1 MRNNTKYLLKN
12 VGLLTLSNFGSKILV
27 FLLVPIYTRLL
38 STEEY
43 GIYDI
48 YLTTITLLIPILSLN
63 IVEAVMRFALDKKIE
78 KSKVLSIGIKI
89 VIKSI
94 LYCAILI
101 IINYFTNFINIFNK
115 FPQYFLLYYALNIIY
130 DLVTQ
135 FAKSIDK
142 IFDFA
147 IASILNSLTMLL
159 LNIVFLVVFKMK
171 LNGYFLANCLA
182 FAIPIVY
189 LSIRLKLWKYIRI
202 KSKDEEL
209 KKQMIK
215 YSSPLILN
223 NIGWWITNASD
234 RYILTAMKGLSENG
248 IYSVSYKVPSIL
260 NVVQA
265 IFSQAWI
272 MSAVKAYDDKENEFI
287 GQTYQIYNCV
297 FVLLCSVIIIFTK
310 IITKILAA
318 NDFYIAWRYAPF
330 LMISV
335 LFTSLS
341 NFLAGLFAA
350 SKESKIMGKTTIIGA
365 VINIILNIIL
375 IYFIG
380 TIGAAISTMISYIVV
395 WFSRIKMLKNII
407 NLEVN
412 LYRDGIGYLILIMQ
426 AVLINILN
434 IGMRIYIIEGILLIS
449 LIMLY
454 NKEIKGIL
462 DKIWGIIVKKKF

>member
-1 MRNNTKYLLKN
+1 MIR
-12 VGLLTLSNFGSKILV
+12 
-27 FLLVPIYTRLL
+27 
-38 STEEY
+38 
-43 GIYDI
+43 
-48 YLTTITLLIPILSLN
+48 
-63 IVEAVMRFALDKKIE
+63 E
-78 KSKVLSIGIKI
+78 K
-89 VIKSI
+89 
-94 LYCAILI
+94 
-101 IINYFTNFINIFNK
+101 
-115 FPQYFLLYYALNIIY
+115 
-130 DLVTQ
+130 
-135 FAKSIDK
+135 IDK
-142 IFDFA
+142 IVNKYYNETDECY
-147 IASILNSLTMLL
+147 NS
-159 LNIVFLVVFKMK
+159 F
-171 LNGYFLANCLA
+171 
-182 FAIPIVY
+182 
-189 LSIRLKLWKYIRI
+189 R
-202 KSKDEEL
+202 
-209 KKQMIK
+209 
-215 YSSPLILN
+215 
-223 NIGWWITNASD
+223 
-234 RYILTAMKGLSENG
+234 
-248 IYSVSYKVPSIL
+248 
-260 NVVQA
+260 
-265 IFSQAWI
+265 
-272 MSAVKAYDDKENEFI
+272 YDDKENEFI

>member
-1 MRNNTKYLLKN
+1 M
-12 VGLLTLSNFGSKILV
+12 
-27 FLLVPIYTRLL
+27 
-38 STEEY
+38 
-43 GIYDI
+43 
-48 YLTTITLLIPILSLN
+48 
-63 IVEAVMRFALDKKIE
+63 
-78 KSKVLSIGIKI
+78 
-89 VIKSI
+89 
-94 LYCAILI
+94 
-101 IINYFTNFINIFNK
+101 
-115 FPQYFLLYYALNIIY
+115 
-130 DLVTQ
+130 
-135 FAKSIDK
+135 
-142 IFDFA
+142 
-147 IASILNSLTMLL
+147 
-159 LNIVFLVVFKMK
+159 
-171 LNGYFLANCLA
+171 
-182 FAIPIVY
+182 Y

>member
-94 LYCAILI
+94 LYCTILI

-297 FVLLCSVIIIFTK
+297 FVLKDSSKNEFEFPLTHWVMLGLNKPESEGGTSIGYGAYSQEDADYTTIQPSYQDKVNANKIVIKQRLKDFGVKGYIEFLFKKFKYVWNDGSYYVLTTIGWDTINQNSMLYRVVLGDVSNKYVRPYMTYFNDAIFILNLFLIIKK
-310 IITKILAA
+310 IIKRDMDEET
-318 NDFYIAWRYAPF
+318 R
-330 LMISV
+330 V
-335 LFTSLS
+335 
-341 NFLAGLFAA
+341 
-350 SKESKIMGKTTIIGA
+350 
-365 VINIILNIIL
+365 
-375 IYFIG
+375 IG
-380 TIGAAISTMISYIVV
+380 T
-395 WFSRIKMLKNII
+395 
-407 NLEVN
+407 
-412 LYRDGIGYLILIMQ
+412 
-426 AVLINILN
+426 
-434 IGMRIYIIEGILLIS
+434 
-449 LIMLY
+449 
-454 NKEIKGIL
+454 
-462 DKIWGIIVKKKF
+462 